1 MRFHRALQMLRHSL
15 LPRWSVADLLAQMR
29 GYAPHE
35 ERARA
40 SVPFKALISVLDE
53 LHHPLLLFCESLL
66 CI

>member
-1 MRFHRALQMLRHSL
+1 MQRCSM

-35 ERARA
+35 ERTRA
-40 SVPFKALISVLDE
+40 SVPSKALISVLVG
-53 LHHPLLLFCESLL
+53 LHHRLLLSSESLL